1 MSNDSIREVAQKTLS
16 EIQEER
22 AMEGMCKVV
31 VAQICKEVAVEIQ
44 ADLAVIEKEKRE
56 ALVKQEMFQLSFKIL
71 DAALMRQLIDRI
83 ATGGEKAVVQQY
95 TERTMDRLLYSLMLR
110 RALKSDILIQ
120 SFQTNFAKRYLMHK
134 IMSQLL
140 VDQLTGDLTWLEGV
154 YEEEQEES

>member
-1 MSNDSIREVAQKTLS
+1 
-16 EIQEER
+16 
-22 AMEGMCKVV
+22 
-31 VAQICKEVAVEIQ
+31 
-44 ADLAVIEKEKRE
+44 
-56 ALVKQEMFQLSFKIL
+56 MFQLSFKIL